1 MSKLR
6 YSVTVQFDIEAGDAA
21 TLEEKMI
28 DLADAGTIT
37 QIKAKSAGAG
47 KKAAAEEQ

>member
-6 YSVTVQFDIEAGDAA
+6 YSVTVQFDIDAGDAA
-21 TLEEKMI
+21 TLERRI
-28 DLADAGTIT
+28 NDLEESGTII

-47 KKAAAEEQ
+47 KKEPEEK